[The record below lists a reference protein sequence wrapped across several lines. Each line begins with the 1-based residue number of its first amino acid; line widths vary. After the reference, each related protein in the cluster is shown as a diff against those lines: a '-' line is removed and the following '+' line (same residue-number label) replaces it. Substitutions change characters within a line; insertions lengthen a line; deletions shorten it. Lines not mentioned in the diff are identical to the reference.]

1 MITTV
6 DIAGNL
12 IETEGAQRLIKCL
25 TESNDTLE
33 SLGDLTEYSLAVIL
47 ATLLWESTTFND

>member
-1 MITTV
+1 VTTV

-12 IETEGAQRLIKCL
+12 IEAEGAQRLIKCL

-33 SLGDLTEYSLAVIL
+33 SLGEIS
-47 ATLLWESTTFND
+47 E